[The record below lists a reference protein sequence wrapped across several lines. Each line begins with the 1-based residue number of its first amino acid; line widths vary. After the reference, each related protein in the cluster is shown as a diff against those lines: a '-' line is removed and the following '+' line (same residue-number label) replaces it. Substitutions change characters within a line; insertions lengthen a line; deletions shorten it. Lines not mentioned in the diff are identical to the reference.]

1 MKREAPPLA
10 PPATGWRNRSAL
22 SKTCAL
28 ISCADDDPSRPARPV
43 APTGD
48 LARKLTKLCLNFI
61 AILPCAAIADGGTD
75 AASLPT
81 AVFHH
86 FDHLVTETSVDGVP
100 VDVVNIYSLAPDY
113 TYAAEPQ
120 EGYACVDDAARA
132 IILLSVSLER
142 EADDK
147 KLHQLK
153 LLIAFVLRMQNENGY
168 FNNFI
173 WPNGSINITDKTSL
187 AELNWWS
194 LRALW
199 GLEAGLRILPKDSDL
214 SRQTLLAT
222 DRLVANLKRDLKV
235 KPRVT
240 QHKEGLDVPN
250 WLPMGS
256 GADQAAVAIIA
267 LLRYY
272 DRTHDDKVLNIITA
286 MADGVMLMQAGD
298 ARHFP
303 YGAHLSWRNEWH
315 AWGSDQA
322 YALLLAGQRLGR
334 PDYVQGG
341 LLEVDHFYPYVIRRG
356 YLSTL
361 NVRKVGDQYL
371 AIRQER
377 FPQIAYGI
385 RPMVYAAIEAYRITG
400 KQRYLATAL
409 HVASWLTGT
418 NDAHQAMYDP
428 ASGRI
433 FDGIGSGAKVNRNS
447 GAEST
452 VEGLLA
458 LQDLESVARR

>member
-1 MKREAPPLA
+1 MKREAPPPA
-10 PPATGWRNRSAL
+10 PPAPGWRNRTAL
-22 SKTCAL
+22 STTCD
-28 ISCADDDPSRPARPV
+28 STRCTDDDSRRPAIPV
-43 APTGD
+43 AATKSV
-48 LARKLTKLCLNFI
+48 ARKLAPLCLSLVTV
-61 AILPCAAIADGGTD
+61 LPGAAIADRGTD
-75 AASLPT
+75 AASFPT

-86 FDHLVTETSVDGVP
+86 FDHLVTETSIDAVP

-132 IILLSVSLER
+132 IVLLSVSLER

-147 KLHQLK
+147 KLHQLE

-173 WPNGSINITDKTSL
+173 WPNGSINTSDKTSL

-199 GLEAGLRILPKDSDL
+199 GLEAGLRILPQDSDL
-214 SRQTLLAT
+214 SRQTLAAT
-222 DRLVANLKRDLKV
+222 DRLVANLKRELPV
-235 KPRVT
+235 EPRVMR
-240 QHKEGLDVPN
+240 HEEGLDVPN

-256 GADQAAVAIIA
+256 GADQAAVAIIG
-267 LLRYY
+267 LLPYY
-272 DRTHDDKVLNIITA
+272 DRTHDDKVLNIVTA
-286 MADGVMLMQAGD
+286 MADGIMQMQAGD

-303 YGAHLSWRNEWH
+303 YGAHLSWRNQWH

-322 YALLLAGQRLGR
+322 YALLLAGQKLGR
-334 PDYVQGG
+334 PAYVRGG
-341 LLEVDHFYPYVIRRG
+341 LFEVDHFYPYLIHRG
-356 YLSTL
+356 YLSAL
-361 NVRKVGDQYL
+361 EVRKVGHRYL
-371 AIRQER
+371 AIRQQR
-377 FPQIAYGI
+377 FPQIAYGF

-400 KQRYLATAL
+400 KQRYLATAR
-409 HVASWLTGT
+409 HIASWLTGT
-418 NDAHQAMYDP
+418 NGAHQAMYDA

-433 FDGIGSGAKVNRNS
+433 FDGIGPGAKVNRNS

>member
-1 MKREAPPLA
+1 M
-10 PPATGWRNRSAL
+10 
-22 SKTCAL
+22 
-28 ISCADDDPSRPARPV
+28 ADSG
-43 APTGD
+43 TD
-48 LARKLTKLCLNFI
+48 LASF
-61 AILPCAAIADGGTD
+61 
-75 AASLPT
+75 PT

-86 FDHLVTETSVDGVP
+86 FDHLVTETSIDGVP

-132 IILLSVSLER
+132 IILLSGSLAR

-147 KLHQLK
+147 KLHQLE

-173 WPNGSINITDKTSL
+173 WPNGSINTTDKTSL

-199 GLEAGLRILPKDSDL
+199 GLEAGLRILPQDSGL
-214 SRQTLLAT
+214 SRQTLVAT
-222 DRLVANLKRDLKV
+222 DRLVANLKWELLV

-240 QHKEGLDVPN
+240 RREEGLDVPN

-256 GADQAAVAIIA
+256 GADQAAVAIIG
-267 LLRYY
+267 LLPYY
-272 DRTHDDKVLNIITA
+272 NRTHDDNVLKLIAA
-286 MADGVMLMQAGD
+286 MADGIIQMQAGD
-298 ARHFP
+298 ARHYP

-322 YALLLAGQRLGR
+322 YALLLAGQKLSR
-334 PDYVQGG
+334 PDYVRGG
-341 LLEVDHFYPYVIRRG
+341 LFEVDHFYPYLIHRG
-356 YLSTL
+356 YLSAVK
-361 NVRKVGDQYL
+361 VRKVGDRYL

-377 FPQIAYGI
+377 FPQIAYGF

-400 KQRYLATAL
+400 EQRYLATAL
-409 HVASWLTGT
+409 HIASWLTGT
-418 NDAHQAMYDP
+418 NGAHQAMYDA

-433 FDGIGSGAKVNRNS
+433 FDGIEPGAKVNRNS

>member
-1 MKREAPPLA
+1 M
-10 PPATGWRNRSAL
+10 
-22 SKTCAL
+22 
-28 ISCADDDPSRPARPV
+28 
-43 APTGD
+43 
-48 LARKLTKLCLNFI
+48 
-61 AILPCAAIADGGTD
+61 
-75 AASLPT
+75 
-81 AVFHH
+81 
-86 FDHLVTETSVDGVP
+86 
-100 VDVVNIYSLAPDY
+100 
-113 TYAAEPQ
+113 
-120 EGYACVDDAARA
+120 DDAARA

-173 WPNGSINITDKTSL
+173 WPNGSINTTDKTSL

>member
-1 MKREAPPLA
+1 MKREAPPPA
-10 PPATGWRNRSAL
+10 PPAPGRRNRSAL
-22 SKTCAL
+22 STTCA
-28 ISCADDDPSRPARPV
+28 STRCNNDDSSRPATPG
-43 APTGD
+43 AATNN
-48 LARKLTKLCLNFI
+48 LARNLATLFLNLI
-61 AILPCAAIADGGTD
+61 AVMPCAAVADRGTD
-75 AASLPT
+75 AASFPT

-86 FDHLVTETSVDGVP
+86 FDHLVAETSIDGVP

-132 IILLSVSLER
+132 IILLSVSLKR

-147 KLHQLK
+147 KLHQLE

-173 WPNGSINITDKTSL
+173 WPNGSINTTDKTSL

-199 GLEAGLRILPKDSDL
+199 GLEAGLGILPQDSAL
-214 SRQTLLAT
+214 SRQTLVAT
-222 DRLVANLKRDLKV
+222 DRLVANLKRDLPA

-240 QHKEGLDVPN
+240 RHEEGLDVPD

-256 GADQAAVAIIA
+256 GADQAAVAVIG
-267 LLRYY
+267 LLPYY
-272 DRTHDDKVLNIITA
+272 DRTHDDKVLGMITA
-286 MADGVMLMQAGD
+286 MAGGIMQMQAGD

-303 YGAHLSWRNEWH
+303 YGAHLSWRNQWH

-322 YALLLAGQRLGR
+322 YALLLAGRKLGR
-334 PDYVQGG
+334 PDYVHGG
-341 LLEVDHFYPYVIRRG
+341 LLEVDHFYPYLIRRG
-356 YLSTL
+356 YLSAL
-361 NVRKVGDQYL
+361 IVRKIGDRYL

-409 HVASWLTGT
+409 QVASWLTGT
-418 NDAHQAMYDP
+418 NGSHQAMYDA

-433 FDGIGSGAKVNRNS
+433 FDGIGPGARVNRNS

-458 LQDLESVARR
+458 LQDLASVARR

>member
-1 MKREAPPLA
+1 MEREASPPA
-10 PPATGWRNRSAL
+10 PPATGWTNPSAL
-22 SKTCAL
+22 SPTCASATCL
-28 ISCADDDPSRPARPV
+28 DESSNRPPLLVTATNHR
-43 APTGD
+43 AGI
-48 LARKLTKLCLNFI
+48 LATLCLGIF
-61 AILPCAAIADGGTD
+61 AALPRAAIADGGTD

-81 AVFHH
+81 AVFQH
-86 FDHLVTETSVDGVP
+86 FDHLVTETSIDGVP

-173 WPNGSINITDKTSL
+173 WPNGSINTTDKTSL

-214 SRQTLLAT
+214 SRQMLLAT
-222 DRLVANLKRDLKV
+222 DRLVSNLKRDLEV

-240 QHKEGLDVPN
+240 QHKEGLDLPD

-298 ARHFP
+298 GRHFP

-361 NVRKVGDQYL
+361 YVRKVGDQYL

-400 KQRYLATAL
+400 KQQYLATAL
-409 HVASWLTGT
+409 RIASWLTGT
-418 NDAHQAMYDP
+418 NDAHQVMYDQ